1 MLSPELTPP
10 EVFMVNFKKSLA
22 ILSPA
27 ALFGLASL
35 SLPVSAQPGAI
46 NPPTLDCGK
55 QGEVDIICGT
65 RAPEDF
71 EVTPDGR
78 FLIVAKFGQVVDQ
91 ALDLFD
97 LETQTF
103 AALPMSAEKKAGWGS
118 AACTD
123 SIGAQT
129 GAHGLSLTQ
138 RTTGEWQLYVVNHNA
153 RESMEMFE
161 LQPEGDS
168 WKLVWRGC
176 VLADQAYNDVAALPD
191 GGFVATRPQA
201 IMVEGQDLFAGAPSG
216 NIARWSAADG
226 EQVLP
231 DSEYGYPNG
240 ILVSKDGR
248 YAYVSGW
255 TTRDFHQYDLSS
267 MQEVKKAAFTFMP
280 DNLTWTAEGKI
291 LAAGINGV
299 NGNCPATSQFP
310 CIQGMVVAEV
320 DPATLAVTVVFD
332 NEGKALINGTS
343 VAIEAKDSIY
353 VGSFQGDRMVK
364 LPR

>member
-1 MLSPELTPP
+1 MLT
-10 EVFMVNFKKSLA
+10 FKQSLA
-22 ILSPA
+22 LLSPA
-27 ALFGLASL
+27 ALLCLTSL
-35 SLPVSAQPGAI
+35 SLPAAAQPGAI
-46 NPPTLDCGK
+46 NPPTLDCGM
-55 QGEVDIICGT
+55 QGEVEIICGT

-71 EVTPDGR
+71 EITPDGR

-103 AALPMSAEKKAGWGS
+103 TALPLSAEKKAGWGS

-123 SIGAQT
+123 SIGNQA
-129 GAHGLSLTQ
+129 GAHGLSLSQ
-138 RTTGEWQLYVVNHNA
+138 RTSGEWQLYVVNHNT
-153 RESMEMFE
+153 RESMEMYE
-161 LQPEGDS
+161 LQAAGES

-176 VLADQAYNDVAALPD
+176 VLADKAYNDVAALPD

-201 IMVEGQDLFAGAPSG
+201 IMTEGQDLFAGAPSG

-231 DSEYGYPNG
+231 GSEYGYPNG
-240 ILVSKDGR
+240 VLVSKDGR
-248 YAYVSGW
+248 YAFVSGW
-255 TTRDFHQYDLSS
+255 TTRDFHQYDLVNK
-267 MQEVKKAAFTFMP
+267 QEVKKAVFTFMP
-280 DNLTWTAEGKI
+280 DNLTWTADGKI

-299 NGNCPATSQFP
+299 SGNCPADSQSP

-343 VAIEAKDSIY
+343 VAIEANDSIY
-353 VGSFQGDRMVK
+353 VGSFQGDRLVK